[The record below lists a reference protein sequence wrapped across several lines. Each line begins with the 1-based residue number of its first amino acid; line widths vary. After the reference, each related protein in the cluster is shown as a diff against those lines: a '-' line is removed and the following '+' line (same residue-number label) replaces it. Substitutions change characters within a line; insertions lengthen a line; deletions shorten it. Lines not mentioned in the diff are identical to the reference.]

1 MFIGYVIPLSG
12 SVNLSCPLMRELHE
26 GLVKSTPDLKTDL
39 VPLLLVR
46 GSVPLKRPSSLQ

>member
-46 GSVPLKRPSSLQ
+46 GSVLLKRPSSLQ